1 MTRRGGT
8 LASSPTMVGA
18 VTVLVTIV
26 AVFLAY
32 NANQG
37 LPFVPTY
44 RVSAQVDNAE
54 TLVPGNEVR
63 IGGARVGLVESIEP
77 VAHDDGSVSAILDLK
92 LDAEIEPLPV
102 DSKVSVRNRSSLG
115 LKYLEIRRGTS
126 DDGFAAGS
134 TMPLEAERPE
144 PVDIDQLLN
153 TFDEPTRDAIQRNL
167 LEFGN
172 ALAGRGPDLNAAI
185 GELDPLLRRLIPVA
199 RNLASPQTAL
209 ARFFRAL
216 EATASEVAPAAET
229 QADLFV
235 ALDTT
240 FGALAEVARPFIQE
254 TISRS
259 PPALDTAL
267 ATLPDLRPFLRH
279 SAGLFADLRPAVNTL
294 AANAPTIAGAL
305 EAGTPV
311 LRDSPLLNERIP
323 PVTAALRELNDNQR
337 ARRGIDRLANTNTIL
352 RSPAR
357 FLAPVQA
364 VCNYGTL
371 LFRNAGSLLSSGN
384 RRGTWQSFI
393 LFQGPASPIDDPPS
407 NLYPKN
413 NEVTPSRR
421 PAGGRSQR
429 GTSNFLHYNPY
440 PNTASPGQP
449 RECEAGREP
458 WLPNRRVIGNV
469 PGNQGV
475 ITEGK

>member
-1 MTRRGGT
+1 VTRRGGT

-18 VTVLVTIV
+18 VTVLVAIV

-44 RVSAQVDNAE
+44 RLSAEVQNAE

-63 IGGARVGLVESIEP
+63 IGGVRIGLVESIEP
-77 VAHDDGSVSAILDLK
+77 VAHDDGSVSATLDLK

-102 DSKVSVRNRSSLG
+102 DSTISVRNRSALG
-115 LKYLEIRRGTS
+115 LKYLEVRQGTS
-126 DDGFAAGS
+126 SEGYAAGS
-134 TMPLEAERPE
+134 TIPLEAERPE
-144 PVDIDQLLN
+144 PVEIDQLFN
-153 TFDEPTRDAIQRNL
+153 TFDEPTREAIQRNL

-185 GELDPLLRRLIPVA
+185 GELDPLLRLLTPVA
-199 RNLASPQTAL
+199 RNLASPRTAL

-216 EATASEVAPAAET
+216 GATASEVAPAAET

-254 TISRS
+254 TISKS
-259 PPALDTAL
+259 PPTLDTAV
-267 ATLPDLRPFLRH
+267 ATLPELRPFLRH
-279 SAGLFADLRPAVNTL
+279 STALFADLRPAVNTL
-294 AANAPTIAGAL
+294 AANAPAIADAL

-311 LRDSPLLNERIP
+311 LRDSPLLNEQIP
-323 PVTAALRELNDNQR
+323 PVTTALRRLNDNTH

-352 RSPAR
+352 TPTAR
-357 FLAPVQA
+357 FLAPAQT

-371 LFRNAGSLLSSGN
+371 LFRNASSLLSDGN
-384 RRGTWQSFI
+384 SRGTWQNFI
-393 LFQGPASPIDDPPS
+393 LFQGPATNVLAPPIELRQP
-407 NLYPKN
+407 N
-413 NEVTPSRR
+413 NEVTPASA
-421 PAGGRSQR
+421 PAAGPDSE
-429 GTSNFLHYNPY
+429 NYLHYNPY
-440 PNTASPGQP
+440 PHTASPGQP
-449 RECEAGREP
+449 RECEAGLEP
-458 WLPNRRVIGNV
+458 WRPGRLMIGNV

>member
-44 RVSAQVDNAE
+44 RLSAQVQNAE

-63 IGGARVGLVESIEP
+63 IGGVRVGLVESIEP
-77 VAHDDGSVSAILDLK
+77 VSHDDGSVSATLDLK

-115 LKYLEIRRGTS
+115 LKYLEIRQGTS
-126 DDGFAAGS
+126 SDGFAAGS

-172 ALAGRGPDLNAAI
+172 TLAGRGPDLNAAI
-185 GELDPLLRRLIPVA
+185 GELDPLLRSLIPVA

-279 SAGLFADLRPAVNTL
+279 SAALFADLRPAVNTL
-294 AANAPTIAGAL
+294 AANAPAIAGAL

-323 PVTAALRELNDNQR
+323 PVTSALRRLNDNAR

-352 RSPAR
+352 APTAR
-357 FLAPVQA
+357 FLAPAQT

-371 LFRNAGSLLSSGN
+371 LFRNASSHLSVGN
-384 RRGTWQSFI
+384 ALGTWQTFL
-393 LFQGPASPIDDPPS
+393 LFQGPATPPEFPREAQ
-407 NLYPKN
+407 LRRPN

-421 PAGGRSQR
+421 PAR
-429 GTSNFLHYNPY
+429 GPHPENFLHYNPY
-440 PNTASPGQP
+440 PHTASPGQP

-458 WLPNRRVIGNV
+458 WNPGQLAIGNV

>member
-44 RVSAQVDNAE
+44 RLAAQVNNAE

-63 IGGARVGLVESIEP
+63 IGGVRVGLVESIEP
-77 VAHDDGSVSAILDLK
+77 VAHDDGSVSAKLDLK
-92 LDAEIEPLPV
+92 LDADVEPLPV
-102 DSKVSVRNRSSLG
+102 DSKISVRNRSSLG
-115 LKYLEIRRGTS
+115 LKYLEIRKGTS
-126 DDGFAAGS
+126 DEGFAAGA
-134 TMPLEAERPE
+134 TMPLAAEEPL

-153 TFDEPTRDAIQRNL
+153 TFDEPTRDAIQNNL

-172 ALAGRGPDLNAAI
+172 TLAGRGPDLNAAI
-185 GELDPLLRRLIPVA
+185 GDLDPLLELLIPVA

-209 ARFFRAL
+209 ARFFQAL
-216 EATASEVAPAAET
+216 EATAAEVAPVAET
-229 QADLFV
+229 QADMFV

-254 TISRS
+254 TISKS

-279 SAGLFADLRPAVNTL
+279 STALFADLRPAVNTL
-294 AANAPTIAGAL
+294 AANAPTIAAAL

-323 PVTAALRELNDNQR
+323 PVTAALRQLNDNRR
-337 ARRGIDRLANTNTIL
+337 AHQGINRLANTNTIL
-352 RSPAR
+352 KPTAR

-371 LFRNAGSLLSSGN
+371 LFRNASSLLSTGDGL
-384 RRGTWQSFI
+384 GTWQNFL
-393 LFQGPASPIDDPPS
+393 LFQGPATPIATPPS
-407 NLYPKN
+407 ELFQPN
-413 NEVTPSRR
+413 NEVTPSRHT
-421 PAGGRSQR
+421 AGGSSQR
-429 GTSNFLHYNPY
+429 GTTNFLHYNPY

-458 WLPNRRVIGNV
+458 WLPDRRVIGNV

>member
-1 MTRRGGT
+1 MTRRSST
-8 LASSPTMVGA
+8 LAASPTMVGA

-44 RVSAQVDNAE
+44 RLSAEVQNAE

-63 IGGARVGLVESIEP
+63 VGGVRVGLVEAIEP
-77 VAHDDGSVSAILDLK
+77 VAHEDGSATAMLDLK
-92 LDAEIEPLPV
+92 LDAQLEPLPV
-102 DSKVSVRNRSSLG
+102 DSKISVRARSALG
-115 LKYLEIRRGTS
+115 LKYLEIRQGDS
-126 DDGFAAGS
+126 EDGFAAGS
-134 TMPLEAERPE
+134 TIPLESEE
-144 PVDIDQLLN
+144 PVPVEIDTLIN
-153 TFDEPTRDAIQRNL
+153 TFDEPTRDAMQRNL

-185 GELDPLLRRLIPVA
+185 GELDPLLERLVPVA
-199 RNLASPQTAL
+199 RTLASPETGL

-216 EATASEVAPAAET
+216 GATASEVAPVSET
-229 QADLFV
+229 QADLFG

-240 FGALAEVARPFIQE
+240 FAGLAAVARPFIQE
-254 TISRS
+254 TISKS
-259 PPALDTAL
+259 PPTLETAT
-267 ATLPDLRPFLRH
+267 AVFPELRPFLRR
-279 SAGLFADLRPAVNTL
+279 STALFADLRPAVNTL
-294 AANAPTIAGAL
+294 AANAPTIAAAL

-323 PVTAALRELNDNQR
+323 PVTAALRALNDNRR

-352 RSPAR
+352 TPTAR

-371 LFRNAGSLLSSGN
+371 LFRNAGSLLSEGDGL
-384 RRGTWQSFI
+384 GTWQRFI
-393 LFQGPASPIDDPPS
+393 LFEGPSSDTLPTQLFQP
-407 NLYPKN
+407 N

-421 PAGGRSQR
+421 PASGPT
-429 GTSNFLHYNPY
+429 GTDNFLHYNPY
-440 PNTASPGQP
+440 PHTASPGQP
-449 RECEAGREP
+449 HECEAGQEP
-458 WLPNRRVIGNV
+458 WLRNQTVIGNV

-475 ITEGK
+475 ITEGR